1 MAEQSDARKPFVDL
15 GPELP
20 TNEEFLRG
28 KALLQSMHGGGPKMH
43 DEGRESD
50 PTTGNLYDHMVTLI
64 KLILETQPTHAL
76 DQFEELSRQVKRER
90 GGGVGGSGA
99 GAGLVQEEIEA
110 IAPTAK
116 IDTPTYLHAKV
127 ERTLLHHPKHKWDE
141 APFVD
146 TPLPAPWGGYY
157 DDDEEIARL
166 QNLGQTS
173 FLVEQAGVG
182 LGRTEMMR
190 VWLSL
195 RKLSLKLTTVVKL
208 RFWGKILGTQGSYY
222 IAEGEFEPGADPD
235 GGVPGPFDAWRP
247 YSVPKESEEPKKR
260 ENPEPFKTEDTNE
273 QSEAQPENEIPVEQL
288 KLMAARAAALEN
300 LPRNKWCP
308 RAPIPPEPR
317 GKGTNRWDY
326 FACTRLGSD
335 EWFRLPPARPEHIA
349 HSRYIRRLFVGKP
362 DAPVARS
369 PGGLG
374 DFPGLEVHLLRAH
387 IARITAATWISPAG
401 QYEIDEEAELE
412 EGEQPETLMEVE
424 EFEPPQFEELLD
436 PANWQHT
443 RPYILPQGRCSYVPQ
458 KRAANALRDALE
470 EPSEQGWIDP
480 TVARAWTN
488 KFLAKEEN
496 EEAMEEEEGG
506 DEGEVEIPEEGPG
519 LLGTIEEDAALTA
532 IGDVGLPTGRA
543 TQPKYLPIKLNSRP
557 VPAWRVH
564 PSTVL
569 LPKNC
574 SVAIVSSGRWPGA
587 FTLCRGADFV
597 NIYLGWGLKSL
608 SAGFS
613 PMWHANLMNE
623 FDETSVPLIETTD
636 PTPLEEEAVRA
647 AKEARRLAREAKA
660 EEEEEGA
667 EEGEEEDEG

>member
-1 MAEQSDARKPFVDL
+1 MTSADDARKPYADL

-20 TNEEFLRG
+20 PNEEFIRG

-43 DEGRESD
+43 DEGRDSD
-50 PTTGNLYDHMVTLI
+50 PTTGNLYEHMVTLL

-90 GGGVGGSGA
+90 GGGAGGSGA
-99 GAGLVQEEIEA
+99 GAGLIEEEIQA
-110 IAPTAK
+110 VAPTARL
-116 IDTPTYLHAKV
+116 DTPTYMHAKI
-127 ERTLLHHPKHKWDE
+127 ERTLLHHPKHQWDE
-141 APFVD
+141 APFSD

-157 DDDEEIARL
+157 EDDEEIARL

-182 LGRTEMMR
+182 LGRTEMLR

-208 RFWGKILGTQGSYY
+208 RFWGKILCTHGAYY
-222 IAEGEFEPGADPD
+222 IAEGEFEAGAEPD
-235 GGVPGPFDAWRP
+235 EGVPGPFDDWRP
-247 YSVPKESEEPKKR
+247 FPAPKEPEEPGKVKHH
-260 ENPEPFKTEDTNE
+260 DTNE
-273 QSEAQPENEIPVEQL
+273 QSETHPENEVTIEQL

-300 LPRNKWCP
+300 LPKNKWCP

-326 FACTRLGSD
+326 FACVRLGSD
-335 EWFRLPPARPEHIA
+335 EWFRLPPARPEHIY
-349 HSRYIRRLFVGKP
+349 HSRHIRRLFVGKP

-401 QYEIDEEAELE
+401 LYEIDEEAELE

-443 RPYILPQGRCSYVPQ
+443 RPYILPQGRCSFVPQ
-458 KRAANALRDALE
+458 KRAANALREALE
-470 EPSEQGWIDP
+470 DPAEQGWINP
-480 TVARAWTN
+480 VVARAWTE
-488 KFLAKEEN
+488 KFLSKEEN
-496 EEAMEEEEGG
+496 DEAMEEEEGG
-506 DEGEVEIPEEGPG
+506 DEGELDMPEEGPG
-519 LLGTIEEDAALTA
+519 LLGTIEEDTALTA
-532 IGDVGLPTGRA
+532 VGDVGLPSGRA
-543 TQPKYLPIKLNSRP
+543 TQPNKDSITLKSRP

-574 SVAIVSSGRWPGA
+574 AVAIVSSGRWPGA
-587 FTLCRGADFV
+587 FTLCRGSDFV
-597 NIYLGWGLKSL
+597 NIYMGWGQKSL
-608 SAGFS
+608 TGSFS

-623 FDETSVPLIETTD
+623 FDETAVPLVETTD

-660 EEEEEGA
+660 EEEEEGG
-667 EEGEEEDEG
+667 EEAGEEDEDEG